1 MKIKSLFVLFVFSI
15 IFELSS
21 QLGEVDFN
29 IIDQY
34 IEELMTKSTAEIPV
48 WNIEK
53 AKAGKKSGWDYIDG
67 CMIMALLE
75 IYSTTKEEKYLNF
88 ADYYEDFRISDDGTI
103 DGYNKEEWN
112 LDNING
118 AKNLITLYELTKK
131 KKYRK
136 AAAKIF
142 QQIEEQPRTSEGNFW
157 HKKIYPNQ
165 VWLDGLYMALPYYME
180 YEVLYDNSENI
191 NDIYK
196 QFFNVY
202 DKMRDKNTGL
212 YYHGYDSTK
221 SIFWANKETGLS
233 QNFWLRSLGWYSMAL
248 LDTLN
253 KAGDKG
259 SQNWN
264 KLKEIFVELCDSM
277 LKFQDETG
285 MWYQVPNY
293 PKKGANYLETSGSA
307 IYAYS
312 LLKGA
317 RTGILENEKYRIAGK
332 KAFEGIC
339 DEHLK
344 TKDGKLSLGGICLVA
359 GLGPENKPNRD
370 GSFDYYMSEPIVED
384 DAKGVGPFILAYN
397 EYRLLE

>member
-1 MKIKSLFVLFVFSI
+1 MKIKSLFSFLVFAI
-15 IFELSS
+15 IFESGL
-21 QLGEVDFN
+21 QLGEVNFD

-34 IEELMTKSTAEIPV
+34 IEELMTQSTPEIPV

-75 IYSTTKEEKYLNF
+75 IYATTKEEKYLNF

-191 NDIYK
+191 NDIYQ

-253 KAGDKG
+253 KADDKG

-264 KLKEIFVELCDSM
+264 KLKEIFVQLCDSM
-277 LKFQDETG
+277 LAFQDETG
-285 MWYQVPNY
+285 MWWQVPNY
-293 PKKGANYLETSGSA
+293 PNKGANYLETSGSA

-317 RTGILENEKYRIAGK
+317 RTGILEDEKYRKAGK

-339 DEHLK
+339 NKYLK

-370 GSFDYYMSEPIVED
+370 GSFEYYMSESIVED